1 MEFFWQCLISL
12 VAVVD
17 PLAAAA
23 IFAAT
28 TDRNTYNERRR
39 MARRAAAFASGILFF
54 FLFAGQALLAWFS
67 VSLDAFRIAGGIIL
81 AVMSMDLLKA
91 TDTGVRTTPA
101 ELDEGISKPDVSLT
115 PIAVP
120 LLAGPG
126 AISTVMVLAA
136 TQPAPK
142 GVATVTIVIV
152 LVGLL
157 SWAILHFS
165 TSITRRLGATGMNVI
180 SRLIGLLL
188 LAVAVQFVLDG
199 LNGFF
204 FAGHPSPSV

>member
-1 MEFFWQCLISL
+1 MDFFWQSLISL

-17 PLAAAA
+17 PLAAAV

-28 TDRNTYNERRR
+28 TDSNTYHERRH
-39 MARRAAAFASGILFF
+39 MAWRAAAFASGVLLFF
-54 FLFAGQALLAWFS
+54 LVAGQLLLSWFS

-81 AVMSMDLLKA
+81 GVMAMDLLKA

-101 ELDEGISKPDVSLT
+101 EVDESISKPDVSLT

-126 AISTVMVLAA
+126 AISTVMVLSA
-136 TQPAPK
+136 TQPAPT
-142 GVATVTIVIV
+142 GMLTVAAVIA
-152 LVGLL
+152 LVGLA
-157 SWAILHFS
+157 SWVVLHFS
-165 TSITRRLGATGMNVI
+165 AAIVRRLGATGLNVI
-180 SRLIGLLL
+180 SRLVGLLL

-199 LNGFF
+199 MRGHFL
-204 FAGHPSPSV
+204 AG

>member
-1 MEFFWQCLISL
+1 MEFFWQSLISL
-12 VAVVD
+12 IAVVD

-28 TDRNTYNERRR
+28 TDSNSYQERRR
-39 MARRAAAFASGILFF
+39 MAWRAATFASAVLLL
-54 FLFAGQALLAWFS
+54 FLFAGQLLLAWFS

-81 AVMSMDLLKA
+81 GVMAMDLLKA

-101 ELDEGISKPDVSLT
+101 ELDESISKPDVSLT

-126 AISTVMVLAA
+126 AISTVMVLSAS
-136 TQPAPK
+136 QPAST
-142 GVATVTIVIV
+142 GMITVATVIG
-152 LVGLL
+152 LVGVV
-157 SWAILHFS
+157 SWSVLHFS
-165 TSITRRLGATGMNVI
+165 ASIVRQLGATGLNVI

-199 LNGFF
+199 IRGYFLT
-204 FAGHPSPSV
+204 S